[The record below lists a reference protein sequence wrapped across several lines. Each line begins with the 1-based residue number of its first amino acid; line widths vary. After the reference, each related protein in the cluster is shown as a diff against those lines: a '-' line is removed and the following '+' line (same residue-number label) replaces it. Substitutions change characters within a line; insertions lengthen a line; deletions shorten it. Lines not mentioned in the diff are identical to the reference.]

1 MTTSD
6 RLFPWVASG
15 VFVAG
20 VFFGWPELLV
30 VGCASLA
37 AWIVAVVGTLSARG
51 EITHASMGPQQVVR
65 HSTSGI
71 DFSVSANRRR
81 GLRILNTRDGVEH
94 RVGRLASTH
103 GPSTFSLPIDT
114 SNRREGVE
122 GPFELRLAGLLGL
135 RIVAL
140 AAAPAVDVRV
150 VPKFS
155 DRYST
160 SRIEVE
166 APGDEE
172 TTDLGQGAELSE
184 VLEEYRHGDDPRRIN
199 WKATART
206 GQMLVRRALSPQPA
220 SILVVLDVEEQSY
233 TTPGKVERLET
244 IVDRFEAVLEEVATF
259 LRDRSSR
266 AGSLFLATTDVCGPE
281 PLLGTSPAQLI
292 GPLARPQLCP
302 RTDSRLSNLDAI
314 ARNAGCGHVVIFT
327 HRLQGRLED
336 AVRTSMHRVV
346 VNETVIVA

>member
-1 MTTSD
+1 MTSSD
-6 RLFPWVASG
+6 RLFPWVACG
-15 VFVAG
+15 VLVAG
-20 VFFGWPELLV
+20 VFLAWPELLV
-30 VGCASLA
+30 IGCVSLA
-37 AWIVAVVGTLSARG
+37 AWIVSMLGTLSARG

-65 HSTSGI
+65 RSTSGLE
-71 DFSVSANRRR
+71 FSVSANRRR
-81 GLRILNTRDGVEH
+81 GLRILNIRDGVEY

-103 GPSTFSLPIDT
+103 GPVAFSFPIDT
-114 SNRREGVE
+114 SNRREGIE

-135 RIVAL
+135 RIVRL
-140 AAAPAVDVRV
+140 AAVPAVDVRV
-150 VPKFS
+150 VPRFS
-155 DRYST
+155 DRYTT

-166 APGDEE
+166 SPGDEE
-172 TTDLGQGAELSE
+172 TTGLGGGAELSE

-199 WKATART
+199 WNATART
-206 GQMLVRRALSPQPA
+206 GQLLVRRALSPQPA
-220 SILVVLDVEEQSY
+220 SILVVLDVDEQSY

-244 IVDRFEAVLEEVATF
+244 IIDRFETVLEEVATF

-266 AGSLFLATTDVCGPE
+266 ACSLFLATTDECVPV
-281 PLLGTSPAQLI
+281 PLLGSSPSQLI

-302 RTDSRLSNLDAI
+302 RTDSRFSNLDSV